1 MIPVPVRFRSAAL
14 IKALDFQGF
23 FYVVED
29 DIDKKYSFGYNK
41 KENTER
47 VIGETIMCTA
57 ATYKTKDF
65 YFGRTLDYEFSYGD
79 HVTIT
84 PRSFPFHFRHVREL
98 KNHYAIIGMAHVAG
112 NYPLYY
118 DAINEKGLGMAGLN
132 FVGNASYSDV
142 QSEVD
147 NIAQFELIPWI
158 LSQCSSVTQA
168 RELLHRINIVNTP
181 FSEQLPLAQ
190 LHWLIADEKE
200 CITVESM
207 SDGLHVY
214 DNQVGVLTNNP
225 PFPQQM
231 FQLNNYMHLSPKQ
244 PVNTFSSDLNL
255 NAYSRG
261 MGGLGLP
268 GDLSSASRFVRV
280 AFTKVNSFSGE
291 SEMESVSQFFHILGS
306 VDQQRGCC
314 QVSDGKYEITLYTS
328 CCNATKGIYYYNTY
342 ENHQISAVDMHS
354 ENLDSD
360 KLVCYPLIQGE
371 QIKYQNR

>member
-1 MIPVPVRFRSAAL
+1 
-14 IKALDFQGF
+14 
-23 FYVVED
+23 
-29 DIDKKYSFGYNK
+29 
-41 KENTER
+41 
-47 VIGETIMCTA
+47 MCTA

-79 HVTIT
+79 QITVT
-84 PRSFPFHFRHVREL
+84 PRNYPFHFRHVEDQ
-98 KNHYAIIGMAHVAG
+98 KNHYAIIGMAHVAED
-112 NYPLYY
+112 YPLYY
-118 DAINEKGLGMAGLN
+118 DAINEKGVGMAGLN
-132 FVGNASYSDV
+132 FVGNAFYEDI
-142 QSEVD
+142 QPGRD

-158 LSQCSSVTQA
+158 LSQCSSVAEA
-168 RELLHRINIVNTP
+168 RELFSRTNIVNTP

-190 LHWLIADEKE
+190 LHWIVSDEKE
-200 CITVESM
+200 SITIESM
-207 SDGLHVY
+207 ADGLHIY
-214 DNQVGVLTNNP
+214 ENPVGVLTNNP

-244 PVNTFSSDLNL
+244 PVNTFGGELSL

-291 SEMESVSQFFHILGS
+291 SEAESVSQFFHILGS

-314 QVSDGKYEITLYTS
+314 EVADGKYEITLYTS

-342 ENHQISAVDMHS
+342 ENHQISAVDMHR
-354 ENLDSD
+354 ENLDSEN
-360 KLVCYPLIQGE
+360 LICYPVIQGE
-371 QIKYQNR
+371 QIHFQNK